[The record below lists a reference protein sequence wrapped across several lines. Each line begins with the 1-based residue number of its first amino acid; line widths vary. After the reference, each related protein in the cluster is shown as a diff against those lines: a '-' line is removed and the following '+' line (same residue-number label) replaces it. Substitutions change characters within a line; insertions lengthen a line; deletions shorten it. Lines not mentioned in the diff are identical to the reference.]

1 MLAKK
6 IPNRPS
12 QKGKQA
18 SFRARI
24 RYVCANDVTVN
35 LSNLAGDW
43 HDAAFQ
49 MDIAAQLNPRVKG
62 PAYHFMTSCAE
73 TETPSDD
80 ELIDAGHRI
89 IYELGGDTHQYI
101 LAVHSNTSGKHLHGV
116 LNKVH
121 PITGATLSLGHDY
134 ARLEKACRQTEYEMG
149 WPQDRGR
156 FDCEIFDGEVHLIP
170 KPAEHWEK
178 KKADRK
184 AGLRPDGRAIRG
196 HEQRTGL
203 PALRDAVSPHDLTD
217 IRHDL
222 DSATD
227 WQGVHAALAT
237 HGLRYILHRSGAR
250 IAHMLEDWAMA
261 ASHLGTAYGLA
272 HMQKR
277 LGQYVPKLGFSKT
290 TDSKDP
296 ALTSTLADWFERP
309 LQTIVAQAAEQ
320 KRRCRHHRTGLRRL
334 SDQHAEEKSQLQ
346 HMFTGRKNTTTRALK
361 AVMRDQHRAQKDDWL
376 RENPRPSPP
385 QTDIKAALINLIPSE
400 MELRK
405 YRHVIRKK
413 MSNAEPSSKTHC
425 YLDHTEMR
433 QAWALSPLRN
443 EQENPAFIHRLL
455 DLYPDDIR
463 SDTTGNML
471 LARRGDQ
478 GSIVGLDG
486 FNVEALKEINPIHET
501 RGEGINLLGPRDAK
515 NVVVVEDI
523 KSALQQTATSAD
535 TSMLIVAV
543 GMPLTPRTEYLLKD
557 VVQDRDCEIA
567 IKYQQDN
574 AESQTRLSKLLPQ
587 ASYRALSKDAPRDG
601 NHETYLPTPDTP

>member
-6 IPNRPS
+6 IPNRPC
-12 QKGKQA
+12 QQGKQA

-24 RYVCANDVTVN
+24 RYVCANNVTVN

-62 PAYHFMTSCAE
+62 PAYHFMVSCAE
-73 TETPSDD
+73 TETPSDE

-89 IYELGGDTHQYI
+89 IYELGADTHQYV
-101 LAVHSNTSGKHLHGV
+101 LVVHFNTSGKHLHGV

-134 ARLEKACRQTEYEMG
+134 ARLEKVCRQIEYEMG

-203 PALRDAVSPHDLTD
+203 PALRDAVSPHDWTD

-222 DSATD
+222 DAATD
-227 WQGVHAALAT
+227 WQDVHAALAN
-237 HGLRYILHRSGAR
+237 HGLRYSLHRSGAR
-250 IAHMLEDWAMA
+250 ITRMLEKWAMA
-261 ASHLGTAYGLA
+261 ASQLGTAYGLA
-272 HMQKR
+272 QMQKR
-277 LGQYVPKLGFSKT
+277 LGKYVPKLGSSKT
-290 TDSKDP
+290 TESKDP
-296 ALTSTLADWFERP
+296 TLTSALAGRFTRP
-309 LQTIVAQAAEQ
+309 LQTIVAQAVEQ
-320 KRRCRHHRTGLRRL
+320 KRRRRHHRTGLRRL
-334 SDQHAEEKSQLQ
+334 SVQHATEKCQLQ
-346 HMFTGRKNTTTRALK
+346 QMLSGNSNTVTHTLR
-361 AVMRDQHRAQKDDWL
+361 AVMREQHRVQKNDWL

-385 QTDIKAALINLIPSE
+385 QTDMKAALIKLIPSE

-405 YRHVIRKK
+405 YRHVIRKL
-413 MSNAEPSSKTHC
+413 MSNAEPPSKSDR

-443 EQENPAFIHRLL
+443 EQEHPEWSQHILAS
-455 DLYPDDIR
+455 YPDDIR
-463 SDTTGNML
+463 SDTDGNML
-471 LARRGDQ
+471 LARRSDH
-478 GSIVGLDG
+478 GSIVGFDG
-486 FNVEALKEINPIHET
+486 FNVEALKEINPTHET

-515 NVVVVEDI
+515 NVVVVENI
-523 KSALQQTATSAD
+523 KSALSQAATSAD
-535 TSMLIVAV
+535 TSTLIVAV
-543 GMPLTPRTEYLLKD
+543 GMPLTPKTEYLLKD

-574 AESQTRLSKLLPQ
+574 AESQTRLNRLLPH
-587 ASYRALSKDAPRDG
+587 ASYRTLSKDAPRDG